1 MEEMGQVFADS
12 DIEHTLEA
20 EEVARYINEFLMSLS
35 KDDRTLFVNRY
46 WFLYSNR
53 QLAKMYQIK
62 ESNVSVRL
70 LRIREKLKKYLQER
84 GYMYE
89 R

>member
-46 WFLYSNR
+46 WFLYSNK